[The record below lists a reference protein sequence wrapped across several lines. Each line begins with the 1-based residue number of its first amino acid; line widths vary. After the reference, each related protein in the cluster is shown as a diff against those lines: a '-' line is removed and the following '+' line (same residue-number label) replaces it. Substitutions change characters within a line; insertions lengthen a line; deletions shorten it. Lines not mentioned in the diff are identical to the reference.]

1 MGMNDCVFCKI
12 AAGEIP
18 AKIVYQDEIT
28 TAFKDLNPVAPVHV
42 LIIPNRH
49 IPSVNQTSAEDEG
62 ILGHLVSVAKQL
74 AAEFEVD
81 QSGYRLVI
89 NSGPD
94 AGQSVFHVHMH
105 LIGGRKMPF
114 RFE

>member
-1 MGMNDCVFCKI
+1 MEMNDCVFCKI
-12 AAGEIP
+12 AAGETP
-18 AKIVYQDEIT
+18 AKIVYQDEST

-49 IPSVNQTSAEDEG
+49 ISSVNQMSAEDEG
-62 ILGHLVSVAKQL
+62 TLGHLVLVAKQL
-74 AAEFEVD
+74 AAEFDVD
-81 QSGYRLVI
+81 QSGYRLVF

-94 AGQSVFHVHMH
+94 AGQSVFHVHLH
-105 LIGGRKMPF
+105 LIGGRKMSF